1 MTNPSTP
8 FAAIGRSALPGIP
21 ERSSRQLLGLLTAHP
36 QLEAIWLFGSRAMDR
51 YQPGS
56 DIDLCLDAPLLSHA
70 SHLSLLA
77 AIDDLLL
84 PWRVDLLLMHQLD
97 AEVLAH
103 IQRVG
108 RCIWTRPSL

>member
-1 MTNPSTP
+1 MTNPSIP
-8 FAAIGRSALPGIP
+8 EEAIGLAALPGIP
-21 ERSSRQLLGLLTAHP
+21 ECPSRQLLALLTAYP

-56 DIDLCLDAPLLSHA
+56 DIDLCLDAPLLSHS

-84 PWRVDLLLMHQLD
+84 P
-97 AEVLAH
+97 
-103 IQRVG
+103 
-108 RCIWTRPSL
+108 

>member
-1 MTNPSTP
+1 MTNPSIP
-8 FAAIGRSALPGIP
+8 EEAIGLAALPGIP
-21 ERSSRQLLGLLTAHP
+21 ECPSRQLLALLTAYP

-56 DIDLCLDAPLLSHA
+56 DIDLCLDAPLLSHS

-108 RCIWTRPSL
+108 RCIWKRP

>member
-8 FAAIGRSALPGIP
+8 SETIGLSALPGIP
-21 ERSSRQLLGLLTAHP
+21 ERPSRQLLALLTAHP
-36 QLEAIWLFGSRAMDR
+36 ELEAIWLFGSRAMDR

-56 DIDLCLDAPLLSHA
+56 DIDLCLDAPRLSHC

-84 PWRVDLLLMHQLD
+84 PWRVDLLLMQQLD

-108 RCIWTRPSL
+108 RCIWKRPSL

>member
-1 MTNPSTP
+1 MTNQITP
-8 FAAIGRSALPGIP
+8 AEGIGRAALPGIP
-21 ERSSRQLLGLLTAHP
+21 DRPSRQLLALLTAHP
-36 QLEAIWLFGSRAMDR
+36 KLEAIWLFGSRAMGR

-70 SHLSLLA
+70 AHLSLLA

-97 AEVLAH
+97 AEVMAH

-108 RCIWTRPSL
+108 RCIWTRH